1 MKPRLFSVLIS
12 SALVLIVFAAATWLS
27 CNKDRCVTMSCY
39 NGGVCHNGLCTCSSG
54 YEGVNCSTE
63 SRQKFLGN
71 WQQTGGSGTLQGSQF
86 AVSLTGGL
94 TANSINIINFDNGF
108 TQPVTGSVTSSDSLI
123 ISTQTIQG
131 SVLSG
136 AAYYAGGGII
146 QVNYTVTSPAG
157 VVRTVSTRWI
167 Q

>member
-71 WQQTGGSGTLQGSQF
+71 WQQNGGSGTLQGLQF

-94 TANSINIINFDNGF
+94 TANSINIINFDNEF
-108 TQPVTGSVTSSDSLI
+108 TQPVTGSVISTDSLI

-136 AAYYAGGGII
+136 IACYTGGGII
-146 QVNYTVTSPAG
+146 QVNYTVTSSMG
-157 VVRTVSTRWI
+157 VVKTVSTRWI